1 MAKKSDIIIGVII
14 GLSFLFFL
22 VIILIGLTGISV
34 VEEGAS
40 FYNLGQKVAIIEIY
54 GTISGSNEV
63 IRQLKKYSKDSS
75 IPAIVLDIDSPGG
88 AVVPSQEIY
97 EEVLKAKK
105 AGKKVVASL
114 RSLGASGGYYI
125 ACSADTI
132 VANPGTLTG
141 SIGVIFEFPVVQ
153 ELFKKIGVKFEVV
166 KRGELKEVGTSFR
179 SMTQEERDLLQS
191 VIDDTYN
198 QFVDAVKEGRGLE
211 REKILELAD
220 GRVFTGKQA
229 KELGL
234 IDELGDIEDAVKIAG
249 KMGNIEGIPKT
260 IKERPKKVGFFDILT
275 QSFKG
280 ITNLRNN
287 ENLLPELQ
295 YIFK

>member
-34 VEEGAS
+34 VEEGTS
-40 FYNLGQKVAIIEIY
+40 LYNLGPKVAIIEIY
-54 GTISGSNEV
+54 GTIGSSDEV

-97 EEVLKAKK
+97 EEVLKTKK
-105 AGKKVVASL
+105 AGKKVVASM

-141 SIGVIFEFPVVQ
+141 SIGVIFEFPMVQ

-179 SMTQEERDLLQS
+179 PMTQEERDLLQS

-198 QFVDAVKEGRGLE
+198 QFVDAVAQGRGMDK
-211 REKILELAD
+211 EKILELAD
-220 GRVFTGKQA
+220 GRVYTGRQA
-229 KELGL
+229 KDLGL
-234 IDELGDIEDAVKIAG
+234 VDELGDIEDAIKIAG
-249 KMGNIEGIPKT
+249 KMGDIEGVPRI
-260 IKERPKKVGFFDILT
+260 IRERPKKVSLFDIVGST
-275 QSFKG
+275 FKS
-280 ITNLRNN
+280 ITDIRSN
-287 ENLLPELQ
+287 ENLLPKLQ
-295 YIFK
+295 YIFR

>member
-1 MAKKSDIIIGVII
+1 MAKKSDIIIGIII

-54 GTISGSNEV
+54 GTISGSNDV

-220 GRVFTGKQA
+220 GRVFTGRQA

-234 IDELGDIEDAVKIAG
+234 VDELGDIEDAIKIAG
-249 KMGNIEGIPKT
+249 KMGDITGVPRT
-260 IKERPKKVGFFDILT
+260 IRERPKKVSFFDILT
-275 QSFKG
+275 SSFKA
-280 ITNLRNN
+280 ISDLRSN
-287 ENLLPELQ
+287 ENLLPKLQ
-295 YIFK
+295 YIFR

>member
-97 EEVLKAKK
+97 EEVLKARKT
-105 AGKKVVASL
+105 GKKVVASL
-114 RSLGASGGYYI
+114 RSLGASGGYYV
-125 ACSADTI
+125 ACAADTI

-153 ELFKKIGVKFEVV
+153 ELFRKIGVKFEVV
-166 KRGELKEVGTSFR
+166 KRGELKEVGTWNR
-179 SMTQEERDLLQS
+179 SMTREERDLLQS
-191 VIDDTYN
+191 VIDDTYD
-198 QFVDAVKEGRGLE
+198 QFVEAVKEGRGLE
-211 REKILELAD
+211 RDKILELAD
-220 GRVFTGKQA
+220 GRIFTGRQA

-234 IDELGDIEDAVKIAG
+234 VDELGDFEDAVKIAG
-249 KMGNIEGIPKT
+249 KMGDIEGVPRT
-260 IKERPKKVGFFDILT
+260 IRERPKKVSFFDILT
-275 QSFKG
+275 SSFKALSD
-280 ITNLRNN
+280 LRSS
-287 ENLLPELQ
+287 ENLLPKLQ

>member
-40 FYNLGQKVAIIEIY
+40 FYNLGDKVAIIEIY
-54 GTISGSNEV
+54 GTIGSSNDV

-105 AGKKVVASL
+105 AGKKVVASM

-141 SIGVIFEFPVVQ
+141 SIGVIFEFPMVQ

-179 SMTQEERDLLQS
+179 PMTQEERDLLQS

-220 GRVFTGKQA
+220 GRVYTGRQA

-234 IDELGDIEDAVKIAG
+234 VDELGDIEDAIQIAG
-249 KMGNIEGIPKT
+249 KMGDIEGVPRT
-260 IKERPKKVGFFDILT
+260 IKERPKKVSLFDLVGST
-275 QSFKG
+275 FKA
-280 ITNLRNN
+280 ITDIRSN
-287 ENLLPELQ
+287 ENLLPKLQ
-295 YIFK
+295 YIFR

>member
-22 VIILIGLTGISV
+22 VILLIGLTGISV
-34 VEEGAS
+34 VEEGAG
-40 FYNLGQKVAIIEIY
+40 FYGLGEKVAVIEIY
-54 GTISGSNEV
+54 GTIGSSNEV

-75 IPAIVLDIDSPGG
+75 VPAIVLDIDSPGG

-105 AGKKVVASL
+105 AGKKVVAAL
-114 RSLGASGGYYI
+114 RSLGASGGYYV

-153 ELFKKIGVKFEVV
+153 ELFRKIGVKFEVV
-166 KRGELKEVGTSFR
+166 KRGELKEVGTWNR
-179 SMTQEERDLLQS
+179 PMTQEERDLLQS
-191 VIDDTYN
+191 VIDDTYE
-198 QFVDAVKEGRGLE
+198 QFVEVVKEGRGLE

-220 GRVFTGKQA
+220 GRVFTGRQA

-234 IDELGDIEDAVKIAG
+234 VDELGDIEDAIRIAG
-249 KMGNIEGIPKT
+249 KIGDIEGVPRT
-260 IKERPKKVGFFDILT
+260 IRERPKKVSVFDILT
-275 QSFKG
+275 SSLKAVTD
-280 ITNLRNN
+280 IRSN
-287 ENLLPELQ
+287 ENLLPKLQ

>member
-1 MAKKSDIIIGVII
+1 MAKKSDIIIGIII

-54 GTISGSNEV
+54 GTISGSNDV

-220 GRVFTGKQA
+220 GRVFTGRQA

-234 IDELGDIEDAVKIAG
+234 VDELGDIEDAIKIAG
-249 KMGNIEGIPKT
+249 KMGDITGVPRT
-260 IKERPKKVGFFDILT
+260 IRERPKKVSVFDILT
-275 QSFKG
+275 SSFKALSDIRSNG
-280 ITNLRNN
+280 
-287 ENLLPELQ
+287 NLLPKLQ

>member
-34 VEEGAS
+34 VEEGTS

-54 GTISGSNEV
+54 GTISGSSEV

-114 RSLGASGGYYI
+114 RSLGASGGYYV

-179 SMTQEERDLLQS
+179 TMTQEERDLLQS

-220 GRVFTGKQA
+220 GRVFTGRQA

-260 IKERPKKVGFFDILT
+260 IKERPKKVSFFDILT

>member
-1 MAKKSDIIIGVII
+1 MAKKSDLIIGVII

-34 VEEGAS
+34 VEEGTS

-97 EEVLKAKK
+97 EEVLKARK

-114 RSLGASGGYYI
+114 RSLGASGGYYV

-153 ELFKKIGVKFEVV
+153 ELFKKIGVRFEVV

-179 SMTQEERDLLQS
+179 PMTQEERDLLQS

-220 GRVFTGKQA
+220 GRVFTGRQA

-234 IDELGDIEDAVKIAG
+234 VDELGDIEDAIKIAG
-249 KMGNIEGIPKT
+249 KMGDITGVPRT
-260 IKERPKKVGFFDILT
+260 IRERPKKVSVFDILT
-275 QSFKG
+275 SSFKALSDIRSNG
-280 ITNLRNN
+280 
-287 ENLLPELQ
+287 NLLPKLQ

>member
-14 GLSFLFFL
+14 GLSLLFFL

-34 VEEGAS
+34 MEEGAS
-40 FYNLGQKVAIIEIY
+40 LYSIGQKVAIIEIY
-54 GTISGSNEV
+54 GTINSSNDV

-105 AGKKVVASL
+105 AGKKVVASM

-141 SIGVIFEFPVVQ
+141 SIGVIFEFPMVQ

-179 SMTQEERDLLQS
+179 PMTQKERDLLQS

-198 QFVDAVKEGRGLE
+198 QFVDAVKDGRGMD
-211 REKILELAD
+211 REKVLELAD
-220 GRVFTGKQA
+220 GRVYTGKQA

-234 IDELGDIEDAVKIAG
+234 VDELGDIEDAIKIAG
-249 KMGNIEGIPKT
+249 KMGDIEGVPRT
-260 IKERPKKVGFFDILT
+260 IRERPKKVSLFDILGST
-275 QSFKG
+275 FKAVTD
-280 ITNLRNN
+280 IRSN
-287 ENLLPELQ
+287 ENLLPKLQ

>member
-22 VIILIGLTGISV
+22 IIILIGLTGLSV
-34 VEEGAS
+34 MEEGAGL
-40 FYNLGQKVAIIEIY
+40 YGLGQKVAIIEIY
-54 GTISGSNEV
+54 GTIGSSDDV

-75 IPAIVLDIDSPGG
+75 VPAIVLDIDSPGG

-105 AGKKVVASL
+105 AGKKVVAAL

-153 ELFKKIGVKFEVV
+153 ELFKKIGVRFEVV

-191 VIDDTYN
+191 VIDDTYD

-211 REKILELAD
+211 REKVLELAD
-220 GRVFTGKQA
+220 GRVFTGRQA
-229 KELGL
+229 KDLGL
-234 IDELGDIEDAVKIAG
+234 VDELGDIEDAIKIAG
-249 KMGNIEGIPKT
+249 KMGDIEGVPKT
-260 IKERPKKVGFFDILT
+260 IRERPKKVSVFDILG
-275 QSFKG
+275 SSLKA
-280 ITNLRNN
+280 ITDIRSN
-287 ENLLPELQ
+287 ENLLPKLQ

>member
-1 MAKKSDIIIGVII
+1 MAKKSDIVIGVII

-54 GTISGSNEV
+54 GTISSSDEV

-105 AGKKVVASL
+105 AGKKIVASL

-211 REKILELAD
+211 RQKILELAD
-220 GRVFTGKQA
+220 GRVFTGRQA

-234 IDELGDIEDAVKIAG
+234 IDELGDIEDAIKIAG
-249 KMGNIEGIPKT
+249 KMGDIEGIPRT
-260 IKERPKKVGFFDILT
+260 IRERPKKVSVFDIIT
-275 QSFKG
+275 SSFKA
-280 ITNLRNN
+280 ISDLRSNGS
-287 ENLLPELQ
+287 LLPKLQ

>member
-22 VIILIGLTGISV
+22 IIILIGLTGITV
-34 VEEGAS
+34 VEEGTS
-40 FYNLGQKVAIIEIY
+40 FYNLGQKVAVIEIY

-114 RSLGASGGYYI
+114 RSLGASGGYYV

-153 ELFKKIGVKFEVV
+153 ELFRKIGVKFEVV

-191 VIDDTYN
+191 VIDDTYE
-198 QFVDAVKEGRGLE
+198 QFVDVVKEGRGLE

-220 GRVFTGKQA
+220 GRVFTGRQA

-234 IDELGDIEDAVKIAG
+234 VDELGDIEDAIKIAG
-249 KMGNIEGIPKT
+249 KMGDIEGIPRT
-260 IKERPKKVGFFDILT
+260 IRERPKKVSIFDILT
-275 QSFKG
+275 SSFKALSD
-280 ITNLRNN
+280 IRSN
-287 ENLLPELQ
+287 ENLLPKLQ

>member
-40 FYNLGQKVAIIEIY
+40 FYSLGQKVAIIEIY
-54 GTISGSNEV
+54 GTISSSDEV

-220 GRVFTGKQA
+220 GRVFTGRQA

-234 IDELGDIEDAVKIAG
+234 IDELGDLEDAIKIAG
-249 KMGNIEGIPKT
+249 KMGDIEGIPRT
-260 IKERPKKVGFFDILT
+260 IRERPKKVSLFDIVGST
-275 QSFKG
+275 FKA
-280 ITNLRNN
+280 ITDIRSN
-287 ENLLPELQ
+287 ESLLPKLQ

>member
-1 MAKKSDIIIGVII
+1 
-14 GLSFLFFL
+14 
-22 VIILIGLTGISV
+22 
-34 VEEGAS
+34 
-40 FYNLGQKVAIIEIY
+40 
-54 GTISGSNEV
+54 
-63 IRQLKKYSKDSS
+63 
-75 IPAIVLDIDSPGG
+75 
-88 AVVPSQEIY
+88 
-97 EEVLKAKK
+97 VLKAKK
-105 AGKKVVASL
+105 AGKKIVASL

-220 GRVFTGKQA
+220 GRVFTGRQA

>member
-40 FYNLGQKVAIIEIY
+40 FYNLGQKVAIIEVY

-220 GRVFTGKQA
+220 GRVFTGRQA

>member
-1 MAKKSDIIIGVII
+1 MAKKSDIIIGIII

-54 GTISGSNEV
+54 GTISGSNDV

-220 GRVFTGKQA
+220 GRVFTGRQA

-234 IDELGDIEDAVKIAG
+234 VDELGDIEDAIKIAG
-249 KMGNIEGIPKT
+249 KMGDITGVPRT
-260 IKERPKKVGFFDILT
+260 IRERPKKMSLFDIVT
-275 QSFKG
+275 SSFKALSD
-280 ITNLRNN
+280 LRSN
-287 ENLLPELQ
+287 ENLLPKLQ
-295 YIFK
+295 YIFR

>member
-1 MAKKSDIIIGVII
+1 MAKKSDIIIGIII

-54 GTISGSNEV
+54 GTISGSNDV

-220 GRVFTGKQA
+220 GRVFTGRQA

-234 IDELGDIEDAVKIAG
+234 VDELGDIEDAIKIAG
-249 KMGNIEGIPKT
+249 KMGDITGVPRT
-260 IKERPKKVGFFDILT
+260 IRDRPKKVSFFDILT
-275 QSFKG
+275 SSFKA
-280 ITNLRNN
+280 ISDLRSN
-287 ENLLPELQ
+287 ENLLPKLQ
-295 YIFK
+295 YIFR

>member
-34 VEEGAS
+34 VEEGAG

-97 EEVLKAKK
+97 EEVLKARK

-114 RSLGASGGYYI
+114 RSLGASGGYYV

-153 ELFKKIGVKFEVV
+153 ELFKKIGVRFEVV

-220 GRVFTGKQA
+220 GRVFTGRQA

-234 IDELGDIEDAVKIAG
+234 VDELGDIEDAIKIAG
-249 KMGNIEGIPKT
+249 KMGDITGVPRT
-260 IKERPKKVGFFDILT
+260 IRERPKKVSVFDILT
-275 QSFKG
+275 SSFKALSDIRSNG
-280 ITNLRNN
+280 
-287 ENLLPELQ
+287 NLLPKLQ

>member
-54 GTISGSNEV
+54 GTISGSNDV

-153 ELFKKIGVKFEVV
+153 ELFKKIGIRFEVV

-220 GRVFTGKQA
+220 GRVFTGRQA

-234 IDELGDIEDAVKIAG
+234 IDELGDIEDAIQIAG
-249 KMGNIEGIPKT
+249 KMGDIEGVPRT
-260 IKERPKKVGFFDILT
+260 IKERPKKVSLFDIVGS
-275 QSFKG
+275 SFKA
-280 ITNLRNN
+280 ITDIRSN
-287 ENLLPELQ
+287 ENLLPKLQ

>member
-179 SMTQEERDLLQS
+179 SMTQEERELLQS

-220 GRVFTGKQA
+220 GRVFTGRQA

>member
-40 FYNLGQKVAIIEIY
+40 FYNLGQKVAIIEVY

-153 ELFKKIGVKFEVV
+153 DLFKKIGVKFEVV

-220 GRVFTGKQA
+220 GRVFTGRQA

>member
-54 GTISGSNEV
+54 GTIGGSNEV

-141 SIGVIFEFPVVQ
+141 SIGVIFEFPMVQ

-179 SMTQEERDLLQS
+179 PMTQEERDLLQS

-198 QFVDAVKEGRGLE
+198 QFVDAVKDGRGME
-211 REKILELAD
+211 REKVLELAD
-220 GRVFTGKQA
+220 GRVYTGKQA
-229 KELGL
+229 KDLGL
-234 IDELGDIEDAVKIAG
+234 VDELGDIEDAIQIAG
-249 KMGNIEGIPKT
+249 KMGDIEGVPRT
-260 IKERPKKVGFFDILT
+260 IKERPKKVSLFDIVGST
-275 QSFKG
+275 FKA
-280 ITNLRNN
+280 ITDIRSN
-287 ENLLPELQ
+287 ESLLPKLQ